1 MGPSMGNSAT
11 ILLFATARTAVG
23 ASRLQW
29 PVGPTGVT
37 ARALVRALSVEYP
50 KLGPA
55 LRTSRFVLN
64 GEYLSGLTARVRP
77 GDEFAVHPP
86 YGGG

>member
-1 MGPSMGNSAT
+1 MARPVT
-11 ILLFATARTAVG
+11 VLLFATARVAVG
-23 ASRLQW
+23 ASELSLA
-29 PVGPTGVT
+29 VESSGIT
-37 ARALVRALSVEYP
+37 ARSLICSLRSSYP
-50 KLGPA
+50 KLVPA

-64 GEYLSGLTARVRP
+64 GRYLTNLTARVRP